1 MSENQKHLTMK
12 YIRAKPRRTDAQK
25 RHFRHY
31 MAQIGANFHPESA
44 HESEITRDRIT
55 NPRDGSAKPW
65 DGSARTP
72 RPAAFPT
79 LKSGA
84 TRTSALTVCHI
95 AHKACEAFRSNLHT
109 PSRRRGG
116 PPRRDAIHRVS
127 PARGDSPATT
137 FYPRVRGLLVLRVAA
152 DPIGVALSITA
163 GKRSAPADRNPTL
176 LRPHGG
182 RTSSQRRAGAE
193 MRGMR
198 PWRVTAPRCPRVC
211 LRLTRGNGKLDPHGV
226 LIVGWFLSAGSP
238 AAHPRL

>member
-1 MSENQKHLTMK
+1 MSENQNHLTMK
-12 YIRAKPRRTDAQK
+12 HIRAKPRRTEAQK

-44 HESEITRDRIT
+44 LGSE
-55 NPRDGSAKPW
+55 NPWDGIANPWDGSAIPW
-65 DGSARTP
+65 DESARTP

-137 FYPRVRGLLVLRVAA
+137 FYPRVRGLLVLRVDTTPTPWGSNFLTASCGRRDA
-152 DPIGVALSITA
+152 WHEALA
-163 GKRSAPADRNPTL
+163 GDSTSL
-176 LRPHGG
+176 LRGCACGLP
-182 RTSSQRRAGAE
+182 A
-193 MRGMR
+193 
-198 PWRVTAPRCPRVC
+198 VTGSWTPM
-211 LRLTRGNGKLDPHGV
+211 
-226 LIVGWFLSAGSP
+226 GSP
-238 AAHPRL
+238 